1 MICLKLHNLCYIL
14 NPNQGRQ
21 HCNTSLESLKHDNM
35 TLFYKK
41 CQKNGYETSY
51 TASFSVVIHTTTS
64 RDPIL
69 RRSPDVEFTSDSR
82 TQLRD
87 VIWIKYI
94 STTTKE
100 M

>member
-1 MICLKLHNLCYIL
+1 MMGLKLHNLCYIL

-51 TASFSVVIHTTTS
+51 SPETAPNFNFK
-64 RDPIL
+64 
-69 RRSPDVEFTSDSR
+69 VEKITCFHA
-82 TQLRD
+82 QLC
-87 VIWIKYI
+87 
-94 STTTKE
+94 S
-100 M
+100 